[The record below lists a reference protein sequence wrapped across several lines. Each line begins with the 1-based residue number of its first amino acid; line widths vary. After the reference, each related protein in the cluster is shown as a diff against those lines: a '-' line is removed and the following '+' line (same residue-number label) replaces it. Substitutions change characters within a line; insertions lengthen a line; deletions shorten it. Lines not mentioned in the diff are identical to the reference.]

1 MKAYYKNNL
10 KHAYLVL
17 EGEENEE
24 EDFQTTMLQENEI
37 PGLLRTTARYVDDM
51 IHFHYDIS
59 GKLSLSVKHEKEKLT
74 HVDIRS
80 LIQQLLETIKGIQK
94 YMLDGNGI
102 VLDPRYIFCDREK
115 FIFCYYPPNRGEMKD
130 EFHKL
135 TEFFV
140 REVDYRDKE
149 GVYLAYTLH
158 KATMEEHYSVER
170 IMEEIAGEKEQ
181 EEKVVSYQER
191 MEEESEQIMEI
202 AEKQEFWEPVRN
214 LLERK
219 KREKWG
225 YWDEILIEEDDL

>member
-10 KHAYLVL
+10 RRAYLIL
-17 EGEENEE
+17 EGAENEE
-24 EDFQTTMLQENEI
+24 EDFQSMMLQENEI
-37 PGLLRTTARYVDDM
+37 PGLLKTSVKHIDNISHYQ
-51 IHFHYDIS
+51 YDIS
-59 GKLSLSVKHEKEKLT
+59 GRITLKSKHEKEKLKQD
-74 HVDIRS
+74 DIRR
-80 LIQQLLETIKGIQK
+80 LIQQLLSTIKGIQK
-94 YMLDGNGI
+94 YMLEGRGI
-102 VLDPRYIFCDREK
+102 LLDPEYIYCERQQYF
-115 FIFCYYPPNRGEMKD
+115 FCYYPSNRMEMKE

-170 IMEEIAGEKEQ
+170 IMEEIVNEKE
-181 EEKVVSYQER
+181 EPVVSYQER
-191 MEEESEQIMEI
+191 LEEREEQNIAV
-202 AEKQEFWEPVRN
+202 AEKNEFWEPVKN

-225 YWDEILIEEDDL
+225 YWDEIHIEEDDL